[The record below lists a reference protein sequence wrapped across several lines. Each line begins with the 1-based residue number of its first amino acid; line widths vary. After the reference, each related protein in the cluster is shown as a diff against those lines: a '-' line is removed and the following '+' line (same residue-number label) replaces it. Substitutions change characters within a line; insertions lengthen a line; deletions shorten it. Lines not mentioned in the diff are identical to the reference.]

1 MGLVQWLGLLALVTL
16 FYALWQVR
24 QMLMLLFT
32 AVVLAVAVDTL
43 AAVPQRLGLSRGVS
57 ILVTSLVLVLL
68 GFLGGLVIVP
78 PLVQQFG
85 QLLSLLPKG
94 ASEAQ
99 DLLTQFYARLPVDVE
114 PPSLQEIFNTLS
126 AQVNTVLGQSLA
138 IFSSLLNTVIGVL
151 IVFALMILLL
161 VDPLAYAQIFILMFP
176 AFYRPRVQEIL
187 RRCRVSLQ
195 RWLIGI
201 MITSSLVMLLSAV
214 GLWILGVPLVLA
226 NAALAGFLNLIPN
239 VGPTLSVVVP
249 MMVALTVSPW
259 KPLAVL
265 VLYII
270 IQQAES
276 HILTPFVMSRQLP
289 LLPGMVLLSQVFFTT
304 FFGVLGLFL
313 AVPLAAV
320 LQVWI
325 QELVVRDV
333 LDRWQ
338 VGSPVPSL
346 PLLRPFRDGDVPETP
361 TLPQGDGHA
370 GDPVGE

>member
-1 MGLVQWLGLLALVTL
+1 MGLVQRLGLLAWVVF

-32 AVVLAVAVDTL
+32 AVVLAVAIDTL
-43 AAVPQRLGLSRGVS
+43 AAVPQRLGLSRGLS
-57 ILVTSLVLVLL
+57 ILVTGLVVLLL
-68 GFLGGLVIVP
+68 GFLGGLLIVP
-78 PLVQQFG
+78 PLVEQFA

-99 DLLTQFYARLPVDVE
+99 DLLTQFYARLPVDVQ
-114 PPSLQEIFNTLS
+114 PPSLQEIFTTLA
-126 AQVNTVLGQSLA
+126 AQLNMVLGRSLA
-138 IFSSLLNTVIGVL
+138 IFSSLLSTVVGVL
-151 IVFALMILLL
+151 IVLVLTALLL
-161 VDPLAYAQIFILMFP
+161 ADPVAYAHVFMLMFP
-176 AFYRPRVQEIL
+176 AFYRPRVHEIL
-187 RRCRVSLQ
+187 WRCRTALQ

-214 GLWILGVPLVLA
+214 GLWLLGVPLVLA
-226 NAALAGFLNLIPN
+226 NAALAGLLNLIPN
-239 VGPTLSVVVP
+239 VGPTLSVVAP

-265 VLYII
+265 ILYIL
-270 IQQAES
+270 IQQAETY
-276 HILTPFVMSRQLP
+276 ILAPFVMSRQVR
-289 LLPGMVLLSQVFFTT
+289 LLPGIILLSQIFFTT

-325 QELVVRDV
+325 QEVVVRDV

-346 PLLRPFRDGDVPETP
+346 PLLKPFRPDEGLEPAVPTP
-361 TLPQGDGHA
+361 EGDGH
-370 GDPVGE
+370 GPD

>member
-1 MGLVQWLGLLALVTL
+1 MGLVQWLGLVALLTF
-16 FYALWQVR
+16 FYALWEVR

-32 AVVLAVAVDTL
+32 AIVLAVAVDTL
-43 AAVPQRLGLSRGVS
+43 AAVPQRFGIGRGLSL
-57 ILVTSLVLVLL
+57 ILTALVLVLL

-78 PLVQQFG
+78 PLVEQFT

-99 DLLTQFYARLPVDVE
+99 ELLIQLYARLPVDVD
-114 PPSLQEIFNTLS
+114 PPSLQEVFNTLS
-126 AQVNTVLGQSLA
+126 AQVSTVLGRSLA
-138 IFSSLLNTVIGVL
+138 IFSSLLNTVVGFL
-151 IVFALMILLL
+151 IVFVLTVLLL
-161 VDPLAYAQIFILMFP
+161 VDPSAYAHIFVLMFP
-176 AFYRPRVQEIL
+176 AFYRPRAQDIL
-187 RRCRVSLQ
+187 IRCRVSLQ

-226 NAALAGFLNLIPN
+226 NAALAGVLNLIPN
-239 VGPTLSVVVP
+239 VGPTLSVVAP
-249 MMVALTVSPW
+249 MMVALTISPW

-265 VLYII
+265 ILYII

-276 HILTPFVMSRQLP
+276 HVLTPFVMSRQLA
-289 LLPGMVLLSQVFFTT
+289 LLPGLILLSQIFFTT

-313 AVPLAAV
+313 SVPLAAV

-333 LDRWQ
+333 LDRWF
-338 VGSPVPSL
+338 VGTPVPSL
-346 PLLRPFRDGDVPETP
+346 PRLKPYHPETEVAQPSTP
-361 TLPQGDGHA
+361 TTEEGSRDA
-370 GDPVGE
+370 GP